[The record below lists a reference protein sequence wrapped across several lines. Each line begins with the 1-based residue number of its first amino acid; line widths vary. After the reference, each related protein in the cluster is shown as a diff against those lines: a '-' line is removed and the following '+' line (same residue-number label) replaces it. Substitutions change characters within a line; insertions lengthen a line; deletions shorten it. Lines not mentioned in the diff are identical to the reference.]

1 MTEEELNEIKSH
13 LTDHTQNWDVR
24 LAQKDRLRL
33 LAEVDHLRK
42 CMRQA
47 GLTAFMKGRD
57 PQEVGDH
64 LRSVLQSYDD
74 KITDLQEQGRHIPG
88 FPLRGPGFP
97 LPGQARWDVP
107 PLGEPSTDNAVTGN
121 ILRCDYRGALAECH
135 SLYCPV
141 HGVER
146 DR

>member
-1 MTEEELNEIKSH
+1 MTEEELNEIRSH

-33 LAEVDHLRK
+33 LAEVDHLRE

-88 FPLRGPGFP
+88 FPLRGPGFT
-97 LPGQARWDVP
+97 LPEQARWDVP
-107 PLGEPSTDNAVTGN
+107 PLGEPLMDYAVTGN
-121 ILRCDYRGALAECH
+121 TLRCDYRGALAECH